1 MMYIAICNIFFSLG
15 GGVFKKNDK
24 EEQIDFALILK
35 S

>member
-1 MMYIAICNIFFSLG
+1 MQHFFLTWG
-15 GGVFKKNDK
+15 GGGGIKKNDK